1 MNRVS
6 TIKLTKLLW
15 GSLGRR
21 RQGQF
26 YILLLLM
33 FLSAFAEVVSL
44 SAILPFLGVLM
55 SPEIFFNEPLVQPLI
70 ELLEISK
77 PEDLMLPITLL
88 FSLSALFSGMVKLL
102 TLYVSTRVAFAS
114 GADLGVNMY
123 KRTLFQPYS
132 VHVERNS
139 SEIINGVV
147 TKTNTMINSILIP
160 ATMLINSMFI
170 TIAILSVLIWIDPI
184 IAFITFSSF
193 GLIYLVIILFTKN
206 NLMTNSWRISK
217 ESDKVLKIL
226 QEGLGGIRDVI
237 INGSQN
243 FYCNLFFVSD
253 KSLKK
258 AQGDNVFISL
268 SPRYAMESLGII
280 FIALLSYNMIVSNG
294 IESSIPLLGAL
305 ALAAQRLLPVI
316 QQGYGAFSAIKGA
329 HSSLVDSLNLLNQ
342 PLPIHYDNKKSLE
355 SLLFSHQIILSNID
369 FSYDKKTYIFQNID
383 LVINKGDRIGFI
395 GTTGSGKSTLIDV
408 IMGLLVQ
415 TRGLITVDGVII
427 DSSNAHQ
434 WQKHISH
441 VPQNIFLSDKTIEE
455 NIAFGIDV
463 NKIDCAK
470 VRDVAHKAKIH
481 DVIEKMPKN
490 YKTIIG
496 EHGLKLSGGQR
507 QRLGIARAL
516 YRGTDVLVLDEA
528 TSALDNET
536 ESSVMNAINNLGDE
550 LTVLIIAHRVTT
562 LKKCDKVFRV
572 SSEGIEECS
581 VSELT

>member
-44 SAILPFLGVLM
+44 SAILPFLGVLI

-88 FSLSALFSGMVKLL
+88 FSLSALFSRMVKLL

-123 KRTLFQPYS
+123 KRTLFQPYL

-170 TIAILSVLIWIDPI
+170 TIAILSVLIWMDPI

-206 NLMTNSWRISK
+206 NLTTNSWRISK

-226 QEGLGGIRDVI
+226 QVLC
-237 INGSQN
+237 S
-243 FYCNLFFVSD
+243 
-253 KSLKK
+253 
-258 AQGDNVFISL
+258 
-268 SPRYAMESLGII
+268 
-280 FIALLSYNMIVSNG
+280 
-294 IESSIPLLGAL
+294 
-305 ALAAQRLLPVI
+305 
-316 QQGYGAFSAIKGA
+316 AFA
-329 HSSLVDSLNLLNQ
+329 
-342 PLPIHYDNKKSLE
+342 
-355 SLLFSHQIILSNID
+355 
-369 FSYDKKTYIFQNID
+369 
-383 LVINKGDRIGFI
+383 
-395 GTTGSGKSTLIDV
+395 
-408 IMGLLVQ
+408 
-415 TRGLITVDGVII
+415 
-427 DSSNAHQ
+427 
-434 WQKHISH
+434 W
-441 VPQNIFLSDKTIEE
+441 
-455 NIAFGIDV
+455 
-463 NKIDCAK
+463 
-470 VRDVAHKAKIH
+470 
-481 DVIEKMPKN
+481 
-490 YKTIIG
+490 
-496 EHGLKLSGGQR
+496 
-507 QRLGIARAL
+507 
-516 YRGTDVLVLDEA
+516 
-528 TSALDNET
+528 
-536 ESSVMNAINNLGDE
+536 
-550 LTVLIIAHRVTT
+550 
-562 LKKCDKVFRV
+562 
-572 SSEGIEECS
+572 
-581 VSELT
+581 